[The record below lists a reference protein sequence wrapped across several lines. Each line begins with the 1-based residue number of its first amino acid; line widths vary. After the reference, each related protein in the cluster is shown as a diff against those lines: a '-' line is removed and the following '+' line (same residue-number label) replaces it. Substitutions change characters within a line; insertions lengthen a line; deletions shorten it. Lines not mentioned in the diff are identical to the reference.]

1 MVHTFWIPCLP
12 QTAWNKLCANLLPVA
27 PLWIF
32 HFFWNIFFSSC
43 LQVSSILLLAL
54 LLALTSCL
62 YLLYS
67 LPKYTAW
74 KFFIQ
79 IEIDKFRQCLP
90 KDLALP
96 LIQHPPNTLDSLNW
110 TLNESFSWH
119 SHLRAFVH
127 VSPSAY
133 NYFFQLVLRHFFL
146 AATTWSPASAW
157 MSLPQG
163 KLSLSP

>member
-12 QTAWNKLCANLLPVA
+12 QTAWNQLCANLLPVA

-32 HFFWNIFFSSC
+32 HLSWNIFFPPC

-74 KFFIQ
+74 KFFQ
-79 IEIDKFRQCLP
+79 IEIDKFGQCLP